1 MNTHF
6 SFTLEK
12 FRKQLLIYNYIE
24 KINHLHNII
33 IIHCALYSEGVLYTL
48 HLQCLLLKIVF
59 IAPSTYYYYIL
70 FKHNHCQSMTQYMYH
85 VTTPTDVQYVAT
97 ML

>member
-1 MNTHF
+1 M
-6 SFTLEK
+6 
-12 FRKQLLIYNYIE
+12 
-24 KINHLHNII
+24 
-33 IIHCALYSEGVLYTL
+33 LYTL

-59 IAPSTYYYYIL
+59 IAPSTYYYIL

-97 ML
+97 MLKFSKGVSTELRPTNSVNFRLFIMHV